1 MHRPEQ
7 ACNSR
12 RQVVAALFQVK
23 KVLSNQVL
31 VVQILY
37 DEFVPLTAGKPLFAP
52 RKSLQFLEHRLK
64 VSTHYLTNREHG
76 PHLISFTFAM
86 VKSCFLSYFT
96 DATSWYFPPVLGP
109 KIIPPGTAEV
119 ASPFH
124 FSSHMLDPFL

>member
-7 ACNSR
+7 PCNSR

-37 DEFVPLTAGKPLFAP
+37 DEFFPLTAVKPLFAP
-52 RKSLQFLEHRLK
+52 RKFVQFLEHRLK
-64 VSTHYLTNREHG
+64 VSTHYLTNFEHG
-76 PHLISFTFAM
+76 PHLISFIFAM

-96 DATSWYFPPVLGP
+96 DATSWYLPPVLGP
-109 KIIPPGTAEV
+109 RSIPTGAAER
-119 ASPFH
+119 AAACPRSYPR
-124 FSSHMLDPFL
+124 LPALP